1 MNTAERTDSCRDT
14 LVAAAIARACRMI
27 APSWPLDRQIAV
39 NPYWGMVDQPFAD
52 AMLNL
57 RRLVGAN
64 TTVAADELRHAWNSG
79 NITAASLKRAIE
91 EQGARTSPED
101 LIAGLEADRL
111 AQRGLP
117 LLSDFLDSSS
127 TRPDGPQWST
137 TITQQISQYCA
148 SYFDEHQ
155 ADWHRKRARGLF
167 GGWRDDLQ
175 FDHALESLMHAPA
188 IRTRAHDLPLS
199 AEAAIEWSLDRLG
212 VPQDSIQDLLSI
224 CLLRIIGWASWCAYL
239 HWNAQMSGESDT
251 HLQELLAIRLSW
263 EALLHDGSRDPRSCG
278 ALWMNAWQRANCAT
292 MPGDSWRDR
301 IWQRAQEISY
311 QDKLIGL
318 LGSKPS
324 STQSRP
330 ASMYTSAQLVFCI
343 DVRSERFRRA
353 LESAD
358 STLETRGF
366 AGFFGLPIQ
375 YDLLG
380 TPASRLPLPG
390 LLSPRWQVTDS
401 TGSDQADRAVVMR
414 RRRRLQMKAAMQPLF
429 RMPSGAFSLVEALGL
444 GYLGALL
451 HRHFGAAAAPVEG
464 LGLSSRDKAA
474 LRPHLLPPGSEAAMR
489 KADLV
494 SSVLRSMSLTRGF
507 ARLLVLI
514 GHGSQCTN
522 NPQKAALDCGA
533 CGGQTGEINA
543 RVLADL
549 LNDPSIRL
557 ELGKRGIHIPATTLA
572 IAALH
577 NTTTDEVQLFD
588 RERVPASHTH
598 DVDCLDLSLAQ
609 AGRRTRAERAPNLG
623 LTHLANDPDGLLR
636 EFQRRARD
644 WAQTR
649 PEWGLAD
656 NAALIVAPR
665 SRTRHLNLAG
675 RAFLHDY
682 EWQQDSKGEVLELIM
697 TAPMIVAHWINLQY
711 FASTVDPD
719 RFGSGNKLL
728 HNVACGRIGVFEG
741 NTGDLRIGLSRQSVH
756 DGSRWMHTPL
766 RLSVL
771 IEAPRSMIEEVL
783 ARHSA
788 VRQLV
793 GNEWLYLFRIDGP
806 DIERWQVAGWVPWVR
821 EGGPLD

>member
-1 MNTAERTDSCRDT
+1 
-14 LVAAAIARACRMI
+14 
-27 APSWPLDRQIAV
+27 
-39 NPYWGMVDQPFAD
+39 
-52 AMLNL
+52 
-57 RRLVGAN
+57 
-64 TTVAADELRHAWNSG
+64 
-79 NITAASLKRAIE
+79 
-91 EQGARTSPED
+91 
-101 LIAGLEADRL
+101 
-111 AQRGLP
+111 
-117 LLSDFLDSSS
+117 
-127 TRPDGPQWST
+127 
-137 TITQQISQYCA
+137 
-148 SYFDEHQ
+148 
-155 ADWHRKRARGLF
+155 
-167 GGWRDDLQ
+167 
-175 FDHALESLMHAPA
+175 
-188 IRTRAHDLPLS
+188 
-199 AEAAIEWSLDRLG
+199 
-212 VPQDSIQDLLSI
+212 
-224 CLLRIIGWASWCAYL
+224 
-239 HWNAQMSGESDT
+239 
-251 HLQELLAIRLSW
+251 
-263 EALLHDGSRDPRSCG
+263 
-278 ALWMNAWQRANCAT
+278 
-292 MPGDSWRDR
+292 
-301 IWQRAQEISY
+301 
-311 QDKLIGL
+311 
-318 LGSKPS
+318 
-324 STQSRP
+324 
-330 ASMYTSAQLVFCI
+330 
-343 DVRSERFRRA
+343 
-353 LESAD
+353 
-358 STLETRGF
+358 
-366 AGFFGLPIQ
+366 
-375 YDLLG
+375 
-380 TPASRLPLPG
+380 
-390 LLSPRWQVTDS
+390 
-401 TGSDQADRAVVMR
+401 
-414 RRRRLQMKAAMQPLF
+414 
-429 RMPSGAFSLVEALGL
+429 
-444 GYLGALL
+444 
-451 HRHFGAAAAPVEG
+451 
-464 LGLSSRDKAA
+464 
-474 LRPHLLPPGSEAAMR
+474 MR